1 MQVRLVDQD
10 RQKNWTATLE
20 PAPMVQGALLSM
32 EFKTGKVRAMMGG
45 KEFTDSTFN
54 RAIQAHRQPG
64 SAFKPIIYAAAI
76 ERGYGPNSILIDE
89 PLSLPGGRR
98 GELWSPQNYDHSFSG
113 PIPLSTALA
122 RSRNIPAVR
131 MMMALG
137 VPAILKM
144 AKTLGISSPIY
155 PNYASALGASE
166 VTLLELTRAY
176 SVFPNRGYLVEPV
189 FIDRIEDRDGRVLFE
204 AKPRRYMV
212 IKQESAD
219 IMTNLLL
226 GVVQRGT
233 ATRVRVLERPMG
245 GKTGTTNKTRDAWFL
260 GFTPSLITGVWVGM
274 DDERSLGPK
283 ETGSQAA
290 APIFIAYMREALKNQ
305 PVEQFPDEVKAPA
318 GRGEPDLE
326 YDDEEAIDDEEL
338 FYPENNTMTEG
349 SPKRPAPSQ
358 NFFKN
363 DLEG

>member
-1 MQVRLVDQD
+1 
-10 RQKNWTATLE
+10 
-20 PAPMVQGALLSM
+20 
-32 EFKTGKVRAMMGG
+32 
-45 KEFTDSTFN
+45 
-54 RAIQAHRQPG
+54 
-64 SAFKPIIYAAAI
+64 
-76 ERGYGPNSILIDE
+76 
-89 PLSLPGGRR
+89 
-98 GELWSPQNYDHSFSG
+98 
-113 PIPLSTALA
+113 
-122 RSRNIPAVR
+122 

-137 VPAILKM
+137 VPAIVKM

-176 SVFPNRGYLVEPV
+176 SVFPNRGYLVDPV
-189 FIDRIEDRDGRVLFE
+189 FIDRIEDRDGRILFE

-212 IKQESAD
+212 IKPESAD

-233 ATRVRVLERPMG
+233 ATRVRVLERPIG

-290 APIFIAYMREALKNQ
+290 APIFIAYMQEALKNQ
-305 PVEQFPDEVKAPA
+305 TVEQFPDEVKAPA
-318 GRGEPDLE
+318 GRGETDLE
-326 YDDEEAIDDEEL
+326 YDDEEAIDEEEL